1 MFVLNSDVQLGDV
14 MIPEIDYYANVNFNV
29 FYGYGIWK
37 QPCDGSQNSE
47 AKQCWFTLFFAA
59 GARQLFPCF
68 DEPRAKAIFDMRVA
82 RTEGWTTLFNTPVL
96 YSEPVPDMDGWIWD
110 VFATTPLMST
120 YTMALAIMDFASV
133 PAAGNMTVWAQ
144 EPYVQKGFADYAA
157 EVGPQCVK
165 ATERLYN
172 VPYTLPKMDMVH
184 VNNFGGAMENW
195 GLITYEFDYLLYD
208 PSLPD
213 PDNDRKYDVLETI
226 AHELSHQWYG
236 NLVTCA
242 WWDQLW
248 LNEGFAT
255 YVSIV
260 VSNIVDPEIHAWDR
274 FVAQQMLYIMKVDS
288 RKNAW
293 ALSDPITSIDDVD
306 RKLGYISYYKGG
318 AIIRMMESF
327 LGIDTFNR
335 AMTNYLNQ
343 LSYSVS
349 EEEDLFLQL
358 EAAGLEDGVWPQDG
372 LEDLTEVMKTWTQQP
387 GLPLVNVSRM
397 ADNQL
402 RLSQTWYQNSDVTS
416 NERIWSI
423 PITWVNLAQDNID
436 WEDTTPDLWLND
448 VVREVTIDADQSKV
462 IPILNK
468 KAVGYY
474 RIIYDVE
481 IWSEIATILKTDHK
495 SIHPYNRAQIIC
507 DIAHMSSHGHL
518 DLNIADDVMEYF
530 ADNEQDFVAIRA
542 YSECVSGA
550 GKKKREKKFRRNK
563 KHYQ

>member
-1 MFVLNSDVQLGDV
+1 M
-14 MIPEIDYYANVNFNV
+14 
-29 FYGYGIWK
+29 
-37 QPCDGSQNSE
+37 
-47 AKQCWFTLFFAA
+47 
-59 GARQLFPCF
+59 
-68 DEPRAKAIFDMRVA
+68 
-82 RTEGWTTLFNTPVL
+82 
-96 YSEPVPDMDGWIWD
+96 
-110 VFATTPLMST
+110 
-120 YTMALAIMDFASV
+120 
-133 PAAGNMTVWAQ
+133 
-144 EPYVQKGFADYAA
+144 
-157 EVGPQCVK
+157 
-165 ATERLYN
+165 
-172 VPYTLPKMDMVH
+172 
-184 VNNFGGAMENW
+184 
-195 GLITYEFDYLLYD
+195 
-208 PSLPD
+208 
-213 PDNDRKYDVLETI
+213 LETV
-226 AHELSHQWYG
+226 AHELAHQWYG

-550 GKKKREKKFRRNK
+550 GKKREKNFKRNN